1 MLGGDFVYGFLLAQV
16 HVDRAFGMKIRG
28 YDLTKKKKKEEGLYE
43 VVEGPEGSLVK
54 TLSKGKRFEFL
65 RVEKSLHQLL

>member
-28 YDLTKKKKKEEGLYE
+28 YDLTKKKKKKKDFMRWWRDL
-43 VVEGPEGSLVK
+43 K
-54 TLSKGKRFEFL
+54 AR
-65 RVEKSLHQLL
+65 